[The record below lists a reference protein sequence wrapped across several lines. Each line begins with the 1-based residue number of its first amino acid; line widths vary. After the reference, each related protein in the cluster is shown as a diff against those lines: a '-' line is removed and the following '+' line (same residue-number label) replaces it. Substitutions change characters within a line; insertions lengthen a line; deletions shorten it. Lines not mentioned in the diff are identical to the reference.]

1 MKKIPIWIQDFKE
14 LITKDFL
21 YVDKTQEILNLVNL
35 NKYYFLPRP
44 RRFGKSLLCS
54 TMKYLFLGEKELFKW
69 LYAEDNWNWQDWNPV
84 IYISFAGWTSKDTL
98 SEYIFKYSSIFL
110 REESKIVEKKI
121 KDFMGKEKFT
131 RISDVVTILYKIFN
145 KQIVIIVD
153 EYDRPVLN
161 ILNDV
166 EKAEELRLEFRD
178 FYSWIKDIDEAI
190 RLFFLTWIT
199 KILKMSIFSVL
210 NNLQDLFYN
219 PISYKIVWY
228 TEEELKK
235 YFKAQLKE
243 VAEFNWMKE
252 EVLYQEMKKF
262 YNWYNFGN
270 PKDKIYN
277 PWDINNFLLQKQFG
291 MYWSSTWL
299 PSAIEEYIS
308 RRNVD
313 VKWLIE
319 DVYSWNLI
327 VNETD
332 LNLENLN
339 TISEKVLLLT
349 GGYLTVKERKL
360 DKMFCI
366 FPNLQVEK
374 VVTNYL
380 LKLTIDNK
388 KFNDLQ
394 IIARTLVDGIKNID
408 LQQIKEAVKWILEQ
422 VNNASYEW
430 WKRNPEWWL
439 KTLILLTINLEIDFA
454 IGEKHTLRNRND
466 IFLTI
471 NWKEYVIEV
480 KVDKSQKALLKS
492 MKEYKKEDNVVIW
505 ILWNSKKD
513 LVIVK
518 II

>member
-1 MKKIPIWIQDFKE
+1 MKKIPIWVQDFKK
-14 LITKDFL
+14 LITNRFF
-21 YVDKTQEILNLVNL
+21 YVDKTKEIIDLVNQ
-35 NKYYFLPRP
+35 NWYYFLPRP

-54 TMKYLFLGEKELFKW
+54 TMKYLFLGEKELFRW
-69 LYAEDNWNWQDWNPV
+69 LYAENNWDWQDWYPV
-84 IYISFAGWTSKDTL
+84 IYIDFAGWASMDILEDYIAYNWHLLFKDSRNIVDIKL
-98 SEYIFKYSSIFL
+98 KNISHKFNKIQYIIENVY
-110 REESKIVEKKI
+110 
-121 KDFMGKEKFT
+121 EKFKKQ
-131 RISDVVTILYKIFN
+131 VVILI
-145 KQIVIIVD
+145 D

-161 ILNDV
+161 VLNDV
-166 EKAEELRLEFRD
+166 KKAEDLRLQFRD
-178 FYSWIKDIDEAI
+178 FYSWIKAIDSQI

-210 NNLQDLFYN
+210 NNLQDLFYD
-219 PISYKIVWY
+219 PLAYKIVWY

-235 YFKAQLKE
+235 YFAEELKE
-243 VAEFNWMKE
+243 AAEFNWLE
-252 EVLYQEMKKF
+252 EEILYQEIKKF

-270 PKDKIYN
+270 PKDRIYN
-277 PWDINNFLLQKQFG
+277 PWDMNNFILKKQFG

-308 RRNVD
+308 KRNVD
-313 VKWLIE
+313 VKGLID

-349 GGYLTVKERKL
+349 GWYLTVKEKFG
-360 DKMFCI
+360 DEMICN

-380 LKLTIDNK
+380 LKLALDSR
-388 KFNDLQ
+388 KFNSLQ
-394 IIARTLVDGIKNID
+394 IIARTLVEGIKNVD
-408 LQQIKEAVKWILEQ
+408 LEQIKEAVEWILET
-422 VNNASYEW
+422 VNNASYER

-439 KTLILLTINLEIDFA
+439 KTLILLTINLKLDFA

-466 IFLTI
+466 IFLKV
-471 NWKEYVIEV
+471 NWNHYVIEV
-480 KVDKSQKALLKS
+480 KVNKSKKELLKA

-505 ILWNSKKD
+505 ILWDSKKD
-513 LVIVK
+513 ELIIEK
-518 II
+518 I